1 MPTTIAFKID
11 PDVHVTTTTCL
22 YMDVHHVLL
31 VFYVTIYIYIYIY
44 IIYLRQ
50 DLELSFIK

>member
-22 YMDVHHVLL
+22 YMDIYRILV
-31 VFYVTIYIYIYIY
+31 VFYVTIYIY